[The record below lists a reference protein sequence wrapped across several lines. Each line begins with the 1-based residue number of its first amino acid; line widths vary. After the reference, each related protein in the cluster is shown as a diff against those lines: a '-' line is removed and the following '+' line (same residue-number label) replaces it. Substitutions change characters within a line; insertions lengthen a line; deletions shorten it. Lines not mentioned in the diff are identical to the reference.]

1 MPNVV
6 ARLVKKIDNYERSLI
21 MQTNSDYQE
30 FFQSWGSGLSIKNP
44 LNDREAPTIIN
55 IELPAH
61 PLNSVDDF
69 KRSSSIPTKA
79 RTFLGKKKEAACTT
93 VEGPIL
99 DGALQVRLRVEL
111 AMILPTS

>member
-1 MPNVV
+1 
-6 ARLVKKIDNYERSLI
+6 

-55 IELPAH
+55 IELSAH
-61 PLNSVDDF
+61 PLNSVDDL
-69 KRSSSIPTKA
+69 RGPQAYQTKA
-79 RTFLGKKKEAACTT
+79 TTFLDKKKAASTT
-93 VEGPIL
+93 VEGPTL

-111 AMILPTS
+111 AMILPAP